1 MKSIESPRHIRTIT
15 EYHRLME
22 LPKPE
27 HPLISVVR
35 FEDIKARPG
44 EARPGEARPAVASK
58 SISHH
63 FYTIA
68 LKKNVNSKLKYGQQE
83 FDFDEGVMVFM
94 SPRQVLS
101 IESATEEDFK
111 HTGWLLLIHPDFL
124 WNTPLSV
131 KIKQYEFFGY
141 HLREAL
147 HLSDKE
153 EELVVGLMRQ
163 IEQEYHANM
172 DALSYHVMIAQLELL
187 LTYAER
193 FYQRQF
199 LTRRIPHH
207 NILVRME
214 SLLAHHFK
222 DDVLAAQGVPT
233 VESVAEALHLSPDY
247 LSRLLTTLTGQST
260 RHFIQD
266 KLINL
271 AKEKLSTTNLSVN
284 EIAFQLGF
292 EHPQSF
298 SKLFKDKTRYSPVAF
313 RQSFN

>member
-1 MKSIESPRHIRTIT
+1 MKSVIAPRHIRTIN

-22 LPKPE
+22 LPKPV

-44 EARPGEARPAVASK
+44 TGPK

-68 LKKNVNSKLKYGQQE
+68 LKKNVQLKLKYGQQD
-83 FDFDEGVMVFM
+83 FDFDEGLMVFM
-94 SPRQVLS
+94 SPGQVLS
-101 IESATEEDFK
+101 IDSATEEDFK

-124 WNTPLSV
+124 LNTPLSV
-131 KIKQYEFFGY
+131 KINQYEYFGY

-153 EELVVGLMRQ
+153 EALIVSLLQQ

-172 DALSYHVMIAQLELL
+172 DASSHPVMIAQLELL
-187 LTYAER
+187 LTYAGR

-199 LTRRIPHH
+199 LTRRVSGHS
-207 NILVRME
+207 ILERVE
-214 SLLAHHFK
+214 TLLAERFK
-222 DDVLAAQGVPT
+222 DDVLATRGVPT
-233 VESVAEALHLSPDY
+233 VESLAEALHLSSDY

-266 KLINL
+266 KLIEL
-271 AKEKLSTTNLSVN
+271 AKQKLSTSDLSVS

-292 EHPQSF
+292 EHAQSF
-298 SKLFKDKTRYSPVAF
+298 SKFFKTKTNYSPAAF

>member
-1 MKSIESPRHIRTIT
+1 MKSIEAPRHIRTIT
-15 EYHRLME
+15 EYHRLMQ
-22 LPKPE
+22 LPRPE

-35 FEDIKARPG
+35 FEDIKARP
-44 EARPGEARPAVASK
+44 AVAPK

-68 LKKNVNSKLKYGQQE
+68 LKKNVNSKIRYGQQD

-94 SPRQVLS
+94 SPRQILS
-101 IESATEEDFK
+101 VESSGEEEFK

-124 WNTPLSV
+124 WNTALSG

-147 HLSDKE
+147 HLSEKE
-153 EELVVGLMRQ
+153 EALVVGLMQQ

-172 DALSYHVMIAQLELL
+172 DASSHHVMIAQLELM

-199 LTRRIPHH
+199 LTRRILNHT
-207 NILVRME
+207 ILERME
-214 SLLAHHFK
+214 KLLTHRFK
-222 DDVLAAQGVPT
+222 DDILAAEGVPT
-233 VESVAEALHLSPDY
+233 VESVAEALNLSPDY
-247 LSRLLTTLTGQST
+247 LSRLLTRLTKQST

-298 SKLFKDKTRYSPVAF
+298 SKLFKNKTRYSPVEF